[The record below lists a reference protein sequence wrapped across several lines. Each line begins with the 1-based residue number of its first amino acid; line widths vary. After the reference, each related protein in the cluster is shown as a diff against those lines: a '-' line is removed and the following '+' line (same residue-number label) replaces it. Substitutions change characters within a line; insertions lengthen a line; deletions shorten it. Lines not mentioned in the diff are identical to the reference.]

1 MRKFKNI
8 CLLAC
13 ALVVF
18 SSCELDNYD
27 APNVSLHGS
36 FFDNVTG
43 ELVEQD
49 IVGGTKIIF
58 VERGFKNPEEQNM
71 VVKTDGTYRNELMFA
86 GEYDLYFNES
96 NFVLPD
102 TLKRKELKQ
111 KENKLDFIVQPY
123 IRITNKKIE
132 RIGNKIIATF
142 SIKPTVD
149 KKVKQVGLFAHV
161 DYVVG
166 DRFKLVESKLDVN
179 AIVADETEYKL
190 EIDLD
195 SSNGSK
201 LKSNK
206 EYYFRVGALIEG
218 NGARYN
224 YASAVKITI

>member
-36 FFDNVTG
+36 FLDETTG

-58 VERGFKNPEEQNM
+58 VERGFSNPEEQNM
-71 VVKTDGTYRNELMFA
+71 VVKTDGTYRNDLMFA

-102 TLKRKELKQ
+102 TLRRKELKQ
-111 KENKLDFIVQPY
+111 RENKLDFIVQPY
-123 IRITNKKIE
+123 IRITKKKIE
-132 RIGNKIIATF
+132 RVGNKIVATF

-149 KKVKQVGLFAHV
+149 KKVRQIGLFAHV

-166 DRFKLVESKLDVN
+166 DRFKLVESKQDVN
-179 AIVADETEYKL
+179 GIVANETAYKL

-195 SSNGSK
+195 SNNGSK
-201 LKSNK
+201 LKPNK
-206 EYYFRVGALIEG
+206 EYYFRVGALIDE

-224 YASAVKITI
+224 YAPAVKITI